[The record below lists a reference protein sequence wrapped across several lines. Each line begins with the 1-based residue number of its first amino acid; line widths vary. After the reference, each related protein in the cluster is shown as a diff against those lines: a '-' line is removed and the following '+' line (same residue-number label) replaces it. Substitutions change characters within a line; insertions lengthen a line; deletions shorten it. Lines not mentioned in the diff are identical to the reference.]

1 MDQVTTLQHLEYLE
15 SGFEVSKRLTQAGYR
30 MDAPALVITWGQ
42 VAEAI
47 ARTLADYGIPPD
59 RLDGELY
66 REMVQNVQ
74 QALGEDEGP
83 GWRDLVRLSVTSTPG
98 ILSLLEP
105 LDIQDDEGPLTE
117 VYENATRIGDD
128 EGYWADGGASADLF
142 DGF

>member
-15 SGFEVSKRLTQAGYR
+15 TGFEVSKRLAQAGYQ

-42 VAEAI
+42 VAEVI
-47 ARTLADYGIPPD
+47 AHTLADYGIPPD
-59 RLDGELY
+59 RLEDERY
-66 REMVQNVQ
+66 REMVQSVQ
-74 QALGEDEGP
+74 QALRGDKGT

-117 VYENATRIGDD
+117 LYENATRIGDD
-128 EGYWADGGASADLF
+128 ESY
-142 DGF
+142 